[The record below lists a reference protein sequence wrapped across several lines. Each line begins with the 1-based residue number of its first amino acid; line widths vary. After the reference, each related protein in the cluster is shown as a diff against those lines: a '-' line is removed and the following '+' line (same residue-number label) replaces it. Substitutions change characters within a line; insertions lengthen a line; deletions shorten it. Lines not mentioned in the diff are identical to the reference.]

1 MAGGRSLYDR
11 ASRLSVGSGG
21 QAPHARDVRRP
32 GEPLNESLRPGLR
45 LDRAPELRQR
55 ASLNVPDVRHLRVVA
70 QQRAE
75 DLRRVFVSL
84 LLKGDIEALMA
95 AQPPQIVLGADD
107 GIRII
112 GLGLSGRRDE
122 AREALARVGHQS
134 RIQSFHMWR
143 SHLSAW
149 LDRRIDDMIST
160 LSSFGSL
167 KIFDDPEAIFQEGWL
182 FCDAGD
188 HQRGLE
194 YMQRGVARGYFPAPT
209 LTLSPQFDPLRGV
222 PAFQLLVS
230 EAEAGRQR
238 ALAAFRDAGGERL
251 LGR

>member
-1 MAGGRSLYDR
+1 MISVAPLCRMSLSAGFFFSSRRRHTRSLCDW
-11 ASRLSVGSGG
+11 SS
-21 QAPHARDVRRP
+21 DVC
-32 GEPLNESLRPGLR
+32 S
-45 LDRAPELRQR
+45 
-55 ASLNVPDVRHLRVVA
+55 S
-70 QQRAE
+70 
-75 DLRRVFVSL
+75 DL
-84 LLKGDIEALMA
+84 
-95 AQPPQIVLGADD
+95 
-107 GIRII
+107 
-112 GLGLSGRRDE
+112 
-122 AREALARVGHQS
+122 
-134 RIQSFHMWR
+134 SFHMWR

-238 ALAAFRDAGGERL
+238 ALA
-251 LGR
+251 